1 MTFGLFLIS
10 FAKLQ
15 VMGDCMK
22 LNVKDYNKGEIMKI
36 VRQWTGLTQREFS
49 SKMNKS
55 KRTIEQY
62 EAGTVNYNID
72 FLMNLCKTFDIEITI
87 RKT

>member
-1 MTFGLFLIS
+1 
-10 FAKLQ
+10 
-15 VMGDCMK
+15 MGDCMK

-87 RKT
+87 RKK

>member
-1 MTFGLFLIS
+1 MIFKTIDYCFVKLIPI
-10 FAKLQ
+10 
-15 VMGDCMK
+15 GDDMK

-36 VRQWTGLTQREFS
+36 IRQWTGLTQREFAS
-49 SKMNKS
+49 QMNKS

-72 FLMNLCKTFDIEITI
+72 FLLSLCKSFDIEIII
-87 RKT
+87 RKK

>member
-1 MTFGLFLIS
+1 MIFGIIDYC
-10 FAKLQ
+10 FAKL
-15 VMGDCMK
+15 VPIGDDMK

-36 VRQWTGLTQREFS
+36 IRQWTGLTQREFAS
-49 SKMNKS
+49 QMNKS

-72 FLMNLCKTFDIEITI
+72 FLLNLCKSFDIEIII
-87 RKT
+87 RKK

>member
-1 MTFGLFLIS
+1 MTFEIIILS
-10 FAKLQ
+10 FVKLQ
-15 VMGDCMK
+15 LMVIVMK

-36 VRQWTGLTQREFS
+36 IRQWTGLTQREFS
-49 SKMNKS
+49 AKMNKS

-72 FLMNLCKTFDIEITI
+72 FLMKLCKTFDIEITI
-87 RKT
+87 RKK

>member
-87 RKT
+87 RKK

>member
-1 MTFGLFLIS
+1 
-10 FAKLQ
+10 
-15 VMGDCMK
+15 MGDVMR

-72 FLMNLCKTFDIEITI
+72 FLMKLCKTFDIEIII
-87 RKT
+87 RKK

>member
-1 MTFGLFLIS
+1 MTFVIFLLT

-15 VMGDCMK
+15 VIGDIMK

-62 EAGTVNYNID
+62 EAGTVNYNIE

-87 RKT
+87 RKK